1 MQKQSNIEALKKK
14 GVLSNAAAKS
24 LEKSGGVSKRNSTPT
39 YIFLTKDKKEV
50 TPMLYMRGGK
60 GTTSAAAF
68 AVGGHPPYLA
78 VTEEYTAAGPQTK
91 TVTTG

>member
-24 LEKSGGVSKRNSTPT
+24 LEKSGGVSKRSSTPT

-60 GTTSAAAF
+60 GTTPDEKQTKF
-68 AVGGHPPYLA
+68 V
-78 VTEEYTAAGPQTK
+78 EEYNKLVTK
-91 TVTTG
+91 YATLKKDKDK

>member
-1 MQKQSNIEALKKK
+1 MQKQSNIETLKKK

-24 LEKSGGVSKRNSTPT
+24 LEKSGGVSKRSSAPT

-60 GTTSAAAF
+60 GTTPDDKQTKF
-68 AVGGHPPYLA
+68 V
-78 VTEEYTAAGPQTK
+78 EEYNKLVTK
-91 TVTTG
+91 YATLKQNKEQ

>member
-1 MQKQSNIEALKKK
+1 MQKQSNIETLKKK

-24 LEKSGGVSKRNSTPT
+24 LEKSGGVSKRSSTPT

-60 GTTSAAAF
+60 GTTPDDKQNKF
-68 AVGGHPPYLA
+68 V
-78 VTEEYTAAGPQTK
+78 EEYNKLVTK
-91 TVTTG
+91 YATLKQNKEQ

>member
-24 LEKSGGVSKRNSTPT
+24 LEKSGAVSKRSSTPT

-60 GTTSAAAF
+60 GTT
-68 AVGGHPPYLA
+68 PDDK
-78 VTEEYTAAGPQTK
+78 QTK
-91 TVTTG
+91 MQYITQQNNGNQ

>member
-14 GVLSNAAAKS
+14 GVLSSAAAKS
-24 LEKSGGVSKRNSTPT
+24 LEKSGGVSKRSSTPT

-60 GTTSAAAF
+60 GTTPDDKQTKF
-68 AVGGHPPYLA
+68 V
-78 VTEEYTAAGPQTK
+78 EEYNKLVTK
-91 TVTTG
+91 YATLKQNKEQ